1 MKIQELFEQIAESND
16 TSVAEVKL
24 DLTKK
29 INEVWN
35 NANSQYDIFRTYFK
49 HIKPNATIFIANFYK
64 LQIINDKLQEI
75 IEEICKNDGEFFEL
89 VETLNEDQIN
99 EPIIYFIA
107 MLNSLKEN
115 KPIIDLIED
124 VGKIS
129 EQ

>member
-24 DLTKK
+24 DLARK
-29 INEVWN
+29 IDETWSDSS
-35 NANSQYDIFRTYFK
+35 SQYDIFRIYFK

-99 EPIIYFIA
+99 DPIIYFIA

-115 KPIIDLIED
+115 KSIIDLIKD
-124 VGKIS
+124 VGTVK
-129 EQ
+129 